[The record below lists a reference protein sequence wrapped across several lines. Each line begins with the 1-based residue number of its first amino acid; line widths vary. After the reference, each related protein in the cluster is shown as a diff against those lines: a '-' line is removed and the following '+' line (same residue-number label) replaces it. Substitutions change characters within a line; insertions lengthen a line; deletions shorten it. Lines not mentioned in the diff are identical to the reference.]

1 MAKRRISVVDIV
13 VGQPLPWNAYDSN
26 GRLLLHAGEVVA
38 NAMQVERMV
47 AQGLFSE
54 MCDSV
59 DESADTAPKEA
70 PSTVRMIN
78 RANDLLRNTLP
89 KLREL
94 DDAEGNLLRISQLIL
109 DAVKLDSEVAVACIS
124 LNQEAAPY
132 VIRHCVDTAIVAALI
147 AQAMSVAEDKVLY
160 VVAAA
165 LTANLGM
172 LDYQEE
178 LNRKTEP
185 LTKEEKSRIHQHP
198 KQSVEML
205 QTAGITQK
213 QWVSYVL
220 YHHENEDGSG
230 YPIGKIGD
238 EIPLGA
244 KLIGLAD
251 RYCARVTNV
260 GYQKQA
266 LPSKA
271 LRDLL
276 LNNGKD
282 TAPQLAAYFIK
293 VIGLYPSGVLVMLS
307 GGEAGI
313 VIGKDPVKGHPL
325 VRVTISKSGS
335 LVDSA
340 IIRDTSKP
348 MYAIKEE
355 LPKQIAGTQ
364 FAMSKIWGEVAA
376 F

>member
-1 MAKRRISVVDIV
+1 MAKRRISVADIM
-13 VGQPLPWNAYDSN
+13 VGQPLPWNAYDAN

-38 NAMQVERMV
+38 NPMQVERMV

-54 MCDSV
+54 MGDSG
-59 DESADTAPKEA
+59 DEGAGKAAKEA

-78 RANDLLRNTLP
+78 RANELLRHTLP
-89 KLREL
+89 KLQEL
-94 DDAEGNLLRISQLIL
+94 DGAEEKLLRISQLIL
-109 DAVKLDSEVAVACIS
+109 DAIKLEPDIAVACVS
-124 LNQEAAPY
+124 LNQDAAPY

-147 AQAMSVAEDKVLY
+147 SQAMGVSDDKTLY
-160 VVAAA
+160 TVAAA

-172 LDYQEE
+172 LQYQEE

-185 LTKEEKSRIHQHP
+185 LTKEEKARIHEHP

-213 QWVSYVL
+213 QWLSYVL

-230 YPIGKIGD
+230 YSVGKKGD

-251 RYCARVTNV
+251 RYCARVTNA

-293 VIGLYPSGVLVMLS
+293 VIGLYPPGVLVMLAS
-307 GGEAGI
+307 GETGI
-313 VIGKDPVKGHPL
+313 VTTKDPVKGHPM
-325 VRVTISKSGS
+325 VRVTFSKSGS

-340 IIRDTSKP
+340 ILRETSKP
-348 MYAIKEE
+348 MYTIKEE
-355 LPKQIAGTQ
+355 IPKQVAGAQ
-364 FAMSKIWGEVAA
+364 FAMSKIWGDTAA